1 MALEKE
7 ERQKLIEG
15 FRIHDK
21 DVGSPE
27 VQVAILTERIKG
39 LSGHFQTAP
48 KDVHSKRGLLSMVA
62 RRKKLLGY
70 LRKVSPERYKTL
82 IDRLGLKK

>member
-15 FRIHDK
+15 FRIHDR

-39 LSGHFQTAP
+39 LSGHLQTAP

-70 LRKVSPERYKTL
+70 LRKTSPERYKAL
-82 IDRLGLKK
+82 IDKLGLKK

>member
-7 ERQKLIEG
+7 DRQKLVEG
-15 FRIHDK
+15 FRIHDR

-39 LSGHFQTAP
+39 LSGHLQKAP

-62 RRKKLLGY
+62 KRKKLLGY
-70 LRKVSPERYKTL
+70 LRKINPERYKTL
-82 IDRLGLKK
+82 IDKLGLKK